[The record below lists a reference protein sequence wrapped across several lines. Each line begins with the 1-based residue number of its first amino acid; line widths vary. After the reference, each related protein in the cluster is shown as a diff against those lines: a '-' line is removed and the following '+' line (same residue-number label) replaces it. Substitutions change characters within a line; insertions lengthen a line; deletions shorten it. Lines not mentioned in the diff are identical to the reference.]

1 MSERIQEEISLRKK
15 SKKEQEEQ
23 CNYDYATLKILQKQ
37 ITQKNVENGEVFQE
51 DFSEDIAKV
60 LKRTAQEKKERVEI
74 QKCMIQLLENME
86 VEVKEHQEKERHE
99 RQLSQDH
106 ILNILDR
113 IFSHIEKQGGFNNNY
128 RSELQQSILDIK
140 QQINK
145 GQKKEFNSVESS
157 IQSIRRIISDTNN
170 DIGSRHQ
177 SSQVSPISRRIYH
190 GSAKS
195 SQDFDFLRIRQN

>member
-23 CNYDYATLKILQKQ
+23 CSYDYATLKILQKQ

-145 GQKKEFNSVESS
+145 G
-157 IQSIRRIISDTNN
+157 
-170 DIGSRHQ
+170 
-177 SSQVSPISRRIYH
+177 
-190 GSAKS
+190 
-195 SQDFDFLRIRQN
+195 